1 MGRIFN
7 KEQKEKFKDIL
18 ETLGESL
25 DITQTQY
32 DNLVKSYKA
41 VGDFLQN
48 DPVFDSYKPI
58 VTPQGSLRLGTIIQ
72 PINPNDDLDVDLVYR
87 ISEKDPRWTQKDLKE
102 KVGARLKGSNRYA
115 SMIEK
120 KEGRRCWTLL
130 YRDNSDNPKEKYHMD
145 ILPSVADSKYVE
157 RMTRLFSESFSL
169 QTVEQISIRITDKE
183 AKDYATSTHKEDWL
197 KSNPDGYAL
206 WFANRCKANESV
218 KLMAEEVVPIEKY
231 NKDKT
236 VLQRIVQ
243 ILKRHRD
250 MMFRC
255 DKEDK
260 PISIIITTLAARAYK
275 GEKELLEGL
284 VNVVDILE
292 KSITKNDKGED
303 VVSNPVNPE
312 ENFADKWPTHPKRRE
327 NFYNWVAAVKKDV
340 HEILDGTNKIQ
351 IQDTMVRVFGKDMIT
366 RALSLLVERRKA
378 KLATGAALLTG
389 AGKVAASTMGKIINT
404 ANTFYGEQDDN
415 SDTTI

>member
-1 MGRIFN
+1 MGRLLS
-7 KEQKEKFKDIL
+7 KEQKEEFKDIL

-32 DNLVKSYKA
+32 DNLTRSYKA
-41 VGDFLQN
+41 VGEFLQN
-48 DPVFDSYKPI
+48 DPAFESYRPI

-72 PINPNDDLDVDLVYR
+72 PINPDDDLDVDLVYR
-87 ISEKDPRWTQKDLKE
+87 LTEKDPRWTQKDLKD
-102 KVGARLKGSNRYA
+102 KVGTRLKGSDRYA

-145 ILPSVADSKYVE
+145 ILPSVADSKYME
-157 RMTRLFSESFSL
+157 RMTRLFSQSFSD

-183 AKDYATSTHKEDWL
+183 AKDYAISTRQEEWL

-206 WFANRCKANESV
+206 WFASRCKADNSV
-218 KLMAEEVVPIEKY
+218 KLMAEAVVPIEKF

-250 MMFRC
+250 MMFRY
-255 DKEDK
+255 DTEDK

-275 GEKELLEGL
+275 GENNLLEGL
-284 VNVVDILE
+284 VNVVDNIE
-292 KSITKNDKGED
+292 KNIIKNTRGED
-303 VVSNPVNPE
+303 VVLNPVNPE
-312 ENFADKWPTHPKRRE
+312 ENFADKWPTHPQRRE
-327 NFYNWVAAVKKDV
+327 NFYKWIAAVKRDV
-340 HEILDGTNKIQ
+340 HEILDGVNKIQ
-351 IQDTMVRVFGKDMIT
+351 IQDSLGRVFGKDLIT
-366 RALSLLVERRKA
+366 KASSLLVERRKS
-378 KLATGAALLTG
+378 KIATGAALLTS
-389 AGKVAASTMGKIINT
+389 AGKITAGTMGKIVNT
-404 ANTFYGEQDDN
+404 ANTFYGE
-415 SDTTI
+415 

>member
-1 MGRIFN
+1 MGRILS
-7 KEQKEKFKDIL
+7 KEQKEEFKDIL

-32 DNLVKSYKA
+32 DNLTKSYKA
-41 VGDFLQN
+41 VGGFLQN
-48 DPVFDSYKPI
+48 DPEFESYKPI

-87 ISEKDPRWTQKDLKE
+87 LTEKDPKWTQKDLKD
-102 KVGARLKGSNRYA
+102 KVGARLKGSDRYA
-115 SMIEK
+115 PMLEK

-145 ILPSVADSKYVE
+145 ILPSVVDGKYVE
-157 RMTRLFSESFSL
+157 RMSRLFSESFSA
-169 QTVEQISIRITDKE
+169 QTIDRISIRITDKE
-183 AKDYATSTHKEDWL
+183 AEDYATSTYKEEWL

-206 WFANRCKANESV
+206 WFANRCKADESV
-218 KLMAEEVVPIEKY
+218 KLMAEAIVPVEKF

-250 MMFRC
+250 MMFRY
-255 DKEDK
+255 DTDDK

-275 GEKELLEGL
+275 GEKNLLEGL
-284 VNVVDILE
+284 VNVIENME
-292 KSITKNDKGED
+292 KSIIKNDKGED
-303 VVSNPVNPE
+303 VVPNPVNLE

-327 NFYNWVAAVKKDV
+327 NFYKWLAAVKKDV
-340 HEILDGTNKIQ
+340 HEILDGANRIQ
-351 IQDTMVRVFGKDMIT
+351 IQNTMNRVFGKDLIT
-366 RALSLLVERRKA
+366 KASSLLVERRKS
-378 KLATGAALLTG
+378 KLTTGAALLTS
-389 AGKVAASTMGKIINT
+389 AGKVAASTTGRIVNT
-404 ANTFYGEQDDN
+404 ANTFYGE
-415 SDTTI
+415 

>member
-1 MGRIFN
+1 MGRILS
-7 KEQKEKFKDIL
+7 KEQKEEFKDIL

-32 DNLVKSYKA
+32 DNLTKSYKA
-41 VGDFLQN
+41 VGGFLQN
-48 DPVFDSYKPI
+48 DPEFKSYKPI

-87 ISEKDPRWTQKDLKE
+87 LTEKDPEWTQKDLKG
-102 KVGARLKGSNRYA
+102 KVGARLKGSDRYA
-115 SMIEK
+115 PMLEE

-145 ILPSVADSKYVE
+145 ILPSVVDGKYVE
-157 RMTRLFSESFSL
+157 RMTRLFSESFSA
-169 QTVEQISIRITDKE
+169 QTIDRISIRITDKE
-183 AKDYATSTHKEDWL
+183 AENYATSTCKEEWL

-206 WFANRCKANESV
+206 WFANRCKADESV
-218 KLMAEEVVPIEKY
+218 KLMAEAIIPIEKF

-250 MMFRC
+250 MMFRY
-255 DKEDK
+255 DTDDK

-275 GEKELLEGL
+275 GENNLLEGL
-284 VNVVDILE
+284 VNVIENME
-292 KSITKNDKGED
+292 KSIIKNNKGED
-303 VVSNPVNPE
+303 VVANPVNPE

-327 NFYNWVAAVKKDV
+327 NFYKWLAAVKKDV

-351 IQDTMVRVFGKDMIT
+351 IQDTMSRVFGKDLIT
-366 RALSLLVERRKA
+366 KASSLLVERRKS
-378 KLATGAALLTG
+378 KLAIGTALLTNT
-389 AGKVAASTMGKIINT
+389 GKVAASTIGRIVNT
-404 ANTFYGEQDDN
+404 ANTFYGE
-415 SDTTI
+415 

>member
-1 MGRIFN
+1 MGRILS
-7 KEQKEKFKDIL
+7 KEQKEEFKDIL

-32 DNLVKSYKA
+32 DNLTKSYKA
-41 VGDFLQN
+41 VGEFLQN
-48 DPVFDSYKPI
+48 APEFEQYKPI

-87 ISEKDPRWTQKDLKE
+87 LTEKNPEWTQKDLKD
-102 KVGARLKGSNRYA
+102 KVGARLKGSDRYA
-115 SMIEK
+115 PMLEK

-145 ILPSVADSKYVE
+145 ILPSVVDGKYVE
-157 RMTRLFSESFSL
+157 RMTRLFSESFSD
-169 QTVEQISIRITDKE
+169 QTIDRISIRITDKE
-183 AKDYATSTHKEDWL
+183 AENYATSRCKEEWL

-206 WFANRCKANESV
+206 WFANRCKADESV
-218 KLMAEEVVPIEKY
+218 RLMAEAIVPIEKF

-250 MMFRC
+250 MMFRY
-255 DKEDK
+255 DTDDK

-275 GEKELLEGL
+275 GEKNLLEGL
-284 VNVVDILE
+284 VNVIENME
-292 KSITKNDKGED
+292 KSIIKNNKGED
-303 VVSNPVNPE
+303 VVANPVNPE

-327 NFYNWVAAVKKDV
+327 NFYKWLAAVKKDV

-351 IQDTMVRVFGKDMIT
+351 IQDTMSRVFGKDLIT
-366 RALSLLVERRKA
+366 KASSLLVERRKS
-378 KLATGAALLTG
+378 KLATGAALLTST
-389 AGKVAASTMGKIINT
+389 GKVAASTAGRIVNT
-404 ANTFYGEQDDN
+404 ANTFYGE
-415 SDTTI
+415 

>member
-1 MGRIFN
+1 MGRTLS
-7 KEQKEKFKDIL
+7 KEQKEEFKDIL

-32 DNLVKSYKA
+32 DNLTRSYKA
-41 VGDFLQN
+41 VGEFLQN
-48 DPVFDSYKPI
+48 DPTFESYRPI

-72 PINPNDDLDVDLVYR
+72 PINPDDDLDVDLVYR
-87 ISEKDPRWTQKDLKE
+87 LTEKDPRWTQKDLKD
-102 KVGARLKGSNRYA
+102 KVGARLKGSDRYA

-145 ILPSVADSKYVE
+145 ILPSVADSKYTE
-157 RMTRLFSESFSL
+157 RMTRLFSQSFSD

-183 AKDYATSTHKEDWL
+183 AKDYAVSTQKEEWL

-206 WFANRCKANESV
+206 WFASRCKADNSV
-218 KLMAEEVVPIEKY
+218 KLMAEAVVPIDKFS
-231 NKDKT
+231 KDKT

-250 MMFRC
+250 MMFRY
-255 DKEDK
+255 DTEDK

-275 GEKELLEGL
+275 GENNLLEGL
-284 VNVVDILE
+284 VNVVDNIE
-292 KSITKNDKGED
+292 KSIIKNTRGED
-303 VVSNPVNPE
+303 VVLNPVNPE

-327 NFYNWVAAVKKDV
+327 NFYKWIAAVKRDV
-340 HEILDGTNKIQ
+340 HEILDGINKIQ
-351 IQDTMVRVFGKDMIT
+351 IQDSLSRVFGKDLIT
-366 RALSLLVERRKA
+366 KASSLLVERRKS
-378 KLATGAALLTG
+378 KIATGAALLTSTG
-389 AGKVAASTMGKIINT
+389 KIAAGTMGKIVNT
-404 ANTFYGEQDDN
+404 ANTFYGE
-415 SDTTI
+415 